1 MDNEVIIKIE
11 GVEYKFK
18 LKSSSIL
25 YLEKKLARNI
35 FEAFEKPDFTVMVNL
50 FYACAND
57 ECKLKYKNEADLFD
71 ALLAEYSM
79 QELAETY
86 LGEIVQ
92 KSGLVQK
99 QQEIPTPSGED
110 KEKTWSK

>member
-11 GVEYKFK
+11 GIEYPFK

-25 YLEKKLARNI
+25 YLEKKLGRNI
-35 FEAFEKPDFTVMVNL
+35 FEAFQSPDFTIMVNL

-57 ECKLKYKNEADLFD
+57 ACKMKYKNEGDLFD
-71 ALLAEYSM
+71 ALLSEYGM
-79 QELAETY
+79 QELSETY
-86 LGEIVQ
+86 LTEIVN

-99 QQEIPTPSGED
+99 QEIPTPSGED
-110 KEKTWSK
+110 KEKTWNK

>member
-25 YLEKKLARNI
+25 YLEKKLGRNI
-35 FEAFEKPDFTVMVNL
+35 FEAFQEPDFTIMVNI
-50 FYACAND
+50 FYACASN
-57 ECKLKYKNEADLFD
+57 ECKVKYGNEGDLFD
-71 ALLAEYSM
+71 ALLAEYGM
-79 QELAETY
+79 QELSEKY
-86 LGEIVQ
+86 LAEIVQ

-99 QQEIPTPSGED
+99 SKIPMTPSPEAS
-110 KEKTWSK
+110 EKTWNK